1 MDYKNTIGTI
11 LSTMVQI
18 KLVVCTKRNKVWLIW
33 YQGDVESGLRSWLGR
48 DCEEASLALVVG
60 EHGHLERLQRGRRD
74 VGVGQQ
80 RGRAQQP
87 GQRQLR
93 RGRAGAQG
101 RGQGGGQGR
110 GQGQREGAG
119 GCPGSLGHAVAAVPL
134 RLEAA
139 GLLVLGQVGLQGEA
153 FTTFGAGKRFV
164 RGVRLHVRSQVALIG
179 EGFVA
184 EVACEG
190 FLPGVGPDVPLQ
202 QPGPGE

>member
-1 MDYKNTIGTI
+1 M
-11 LSTMVQI
+11 
-18 KLVVCTKRNKVWLIW
+18 
-33 YQGDVESGLRSWLGR
+33 
-48 DCEEASLALVVG
+48 
-60 EHGHLERLQRGRRD
+60 
-74 VGVGQQ
+74 GQQ

-87 GQRQLR
+87 GQGQLR

-110 GQGQREGAG
+110 SQGQRERAG
-119 GCPGSLGHAVAAVPL
+119 GRPGSLGHAVAALPL

-139 GLLVLGQVGLQGEA
+139 GLLVLGQVGLQSEA

-164 RGVRLHVRSQVALIG
+164 RGVRLHMCSQVALVS

-190 FLPGVGPDVPLQ
+190 FLPGVGPDVSLQ